1 MKFFVRDL
9 FCRPRIY
16 LERTGNWRE
25 LPQYTLSLVW
35 NWILGKCLP
44 NTSTIRNI
52 QATEFSNNKPSL
64 SFTCQQNPAG
74 TLAAQL
80 ISLLSVTSRNVQDL
94 VIPLKMFAVIS
105 ILLKF
110 LVSLLSHIFLLS
122 PFLISRVPLVL
133 ACVKWQAMF
142 RQAAALSWLSSL
154 KSFYQSLCGITVWL
168 PRLRIWNWALRKG
181 NHSLRGTREQ
191 YSWDAN
197 QHPEGSLSP
206 KCMHLPHSQWTAWS
220 NRPQGR
226 SSVDETD
233 SSQLCKYGCSCRI
246 DYIIF

>member
-105 ILLKF
+105 ILLQ
-110 LVSLLSHIFLLS
+110 VSCFVAFPYISSVSFSHFTCPARPCLCKVAGDVQASCSTLLTVIIKILL
-122 PFLISRVPLVL
+122 PV
-133 ACVKWQAMF
+133 
-142 RQAAALSWLSSL
+142 
-154 KSFYQSLCGITVWL
+154 
-168 PRLRIWNWALRKG
+168 ALRY
-181 NHSLRGTREQ
+181 HSLITQ
-191 YSWDAN
+191 
-197 QHPEGSLSP
+197 
-206 KCMHLPHSQWTAWS
+206 T
-220 NRPQGR
+220 
-226 SSVDETD
+226 
-233 SSQLCKYGCSCRI
+233 
-246 DYIIF
+246 